1 MSAQS
6 ASGWRRVLPF
16 AVLIAAA
23 ALCMLILWAGP
34 QITGLVRSAF
44 ENSAPRVDDAIGTVI
59 IFGLLLAGGLAGGAA
74 CGFNAARLG
83 PRPGLRLAEGGA
95 IGLVGFL
102 VATAFAAVAGILHR
116 LDGGTSAGLFAGA
129 TALVLLQSGSEE
141 IFFRGWLQPVLVRS
155 WGGWGIVATAVAFAA
170 LHLVGGAK
178 AGVTLLNLF
187 LGGLLF
193 GLLAA
198 RSGGLAA
205 AIAAHF
211 SWNWAEQLLFGLDPN
226 PGIGSFGSILNLE
239 LVGSSWWGGS
249 DEGLNASIAMTFA
262 LAMLLAPLLILPART
277 PGWLALYRSGRAR
290 A

>member
-1 MSAQS
+1 M
-6 ASGWRRVLPF
+6 
-16 AVLIAAA
+16 
-23 ALCMLILWAGP
+23 
-34 QITGLVRSAF
+34 
-44 ENSAPRVDDAIGTVI
+44 
-59 IFGLLLAGGLAGGAA
+59 
-74 CGFNAARLG
+74 
-83 PRPGLRLAEGGA
+83 
-95 IGLVGFL
+95 
-102 VATAFAAVAGILHR
+102 
-116 LDGGTSAGLFAGA
+116 
-129 TALVLLQSGSEE
+129 
-141 IFFRGWLQPVLVRS
+141 
-155 WGGWGIVATAVAFAA
+155 
-170 LHLVGGAK
+170 
-178 AGVTLLNLF
+178 TLLNLF

-277 PGWLALYRSGRAR
+277 PGWLALYRSGRAP